1 MRLRHCESGEA
12 VELVEG
18 EVTYLGRG
26 VLGVTDKRIS
36 RRQLQI
42 SLRGP
47 ALAVTVYVHRVRHH
61 FITLFLPPPLVDAV
75 WACHDREGVNPV
87 YVRRA
92 GKAGD
97 GELLSRGEEAI
108 LRNGDVVTLLADLH
122 PLVLELDGDGNTSGR
137 ANAPAIEGV
146 DGAAPTTTGHRV
158 VQTERVATSKKR
170 KLPFEDAGDA
180 EEKEPQQTR
189 DERDRERLERA
200 EREQKEEAE
209 VDIAQAREVIA
220 AAQREIE
227 VARTERLITSL
238 ELSKINKGSDDEP
251 ASEPDRKKSRPA
263 PSSSSSSSS
272 ASSSSSS
279 SSSSTSVSRHDHGA
293 SRGLPSRGRGRGAGQ
308 RRGGTSHSREVPRR
322 RAGSRHAARV
332 AKERMGEYL
341 ELVEEAGIMDEGAGS
356 EEEGEEVDPMEDP
369 DRFDAAEWKKNAD
382 DNSDDEEHVRGVK
395 CLIIVIATDLM
406 VVMLIN
412 LAYVVAG
419 ERGLG
424 LRRERG
430 AARVPLRRAVLSTQR
445 RSPSPLLPPSPR

>member
-47 ALAVTVYVHRVRHH
+47 ALAVTV
-61 FITLFLPPPLVDAV
+61 
-75 WACHDREGVNPV
+75 EGVNPV

-251 ASEPDRKKSRPA
+251 ASEPDRKNQQTRSWSESGWASTWSWWRRPA
-263 PSSSSSSSS
+263 LWTK
-272 ASSSSSS
+272 A
-279 SSSSTSVSRHDHGA
+279 R
-293 SRGLPSRGRGRGAGQ
+293 
-308 RRGGTSHSREVPRR
+308 
-322 RAGSRHAARV
+322 AARR
-332 AKERMGEYL
+332 KEKRWT
-341 ELVEEAGIMDEGAGS
+341 
-356 EEEGEEVDPMEDP
+356 PW
-369 DRFDAAEWKKNAD
+369 RT
-382 DNSDDEEHVRGVK
+382 R
-395 CLIIVIATDLM
+395 IA
-406 VVMLIN
+406 
-412 LAYVVAG
+412 
-419 ERGLG
+419 
-424 LRRERG
+424 
-430 AARVPLRRAVLSTQR
+430 STQPSGR
-445 RSPSPLLPPSPR
+445 RTPTTTATTRST